1 MEPTLWYYDRGYT
14 FGLRIMVR
22 IMIKFRIAVRVKLMA
37 VGLCLEG
44 QG

>member
-1 MEPTLWYYDRGYT
+1 MEPILWYYDRGYT
-14 FGLRIMVR
+14 FGLQIMVR
-22 IMIKFRIAVRVKLMA
+22 IMIKCRIAVRVKLMA